1 MLVLARAELIIF
13 PVAGMGLC
21 FGQLWFISP
30 EPLGN
35 VCSIPWIPASSQR
48 DLINAAAVGFRQ
60 TALSGLASRCRMR
73 PRYCWRVNLT
83 TSTFP
88 KSLDNHH
95 KVWMFIWNVFKPFQP
110 SWVCRFRLEIFDVR
124 LVVFPA
130 PDRARYAQV
139 SLWGDI
145 CLLFSLLLWG
155 YQGSPSWIWVQE
167 ET

>member
-1 MLVLARAELIIF
+1 MLVLARAELIFF
-13 PVAGMGLC
+13 PVAGIGLC

-35 VCSIPWIPASSQR
+35 VSSIPWFTASYQR

-60 TALSGLASRCRMR
+60 TALSELSSRCRMR
-73 PRYCWRVNLT
+73 SRYGWRVNLT

-95 KVWMFIWNVFKPFQP
+95 KVWMFIWTVFKPFQP
-110 SWVCRFRLEIFDVR
+110 PWVCRFRLEIFDVR
-124 LVVFPA
+124 LLVFPA

-155 YQGSPSWIWVQE
+155 YQVTHSQIRVQE